1 MSLFSRM
8 IAVGLLSFMIIGS
21 ARGDVVWL
29 FTETSVSPVAGAPAS
44 VGPIVTPAASLAV
57 SDAAF
62 LRGNISFAETCLA
75 PFALCTDAGDAD
87 FRLVISDNTRLN
99 FPPVPPFIA
108 HPSAVTLNFDSDGT
122 LSGSLSDQ
130 TTHEFFTMGINDDI
144 ATGRAGSEGR
154 ALACISGECTYN
166 GYWTLVTPLPIPEP
180 ASLAIFGTALAGLG
194 LIRRRKAAAGPR
206 TAFGTHTP
214 LSDRSLAKQ
223 IGTSEKMSKTIYT

>member
-1 MSLFSRM
+1 MSLMSRM
-8 IAVGLLSFMIIGS
+8 LAVGLLTFTMISS
-21 ARGDVVWL
+21 ARGDVIWL
-29 FTETSVSPVAGAPAS
+29 FTETSVSPVTGS
-44 VGPIVTPAASLAV
+44 VGAVVTPAASLTV

-62 LRGNISFAETCLA
+62 LRGSISFAQTCLA
-75 PFALCTDAGDAD
+75 PFALCTDAGGAD
-87 FRLVISDNTRLN
+87 FRLVISDNARLN

-180 ASLAIFGTALAGLG
+180 ASLAIFGAALAGLG

-206 TAFGTHTP
+206 TAFGTHAP
-214 LSDRSLAKQ
+214 FSDRSLAKQ
-223 IGTSEKMSKTIYT
+223 MRSSEKMIEDHYT